1 MANKYNITNLVVA
14 KSVIENQE
22 GSPLDFLLRD
32 LTLEVCNRLREGLK
46 KHDANTSSLG
56 LSQSIQPEE
65 TVTHNGSVVTIG
77 IKAEDYWKFVNYGVN
92 GTERSWGAPA
102 WGSQGSQPKSFHQSI
117 LEWIPKRDITLPSAF
132 KDYDSFAWA
141 IQKNI
146 IKKGKEP
153 KPFFSEVVNNKLA
166 DYMRPQIEELL
177 GEAITINIV
186 APWQ

>member
-1 MANKYNITNLVVA
+1 VANKYGIDNLGESNAILQNQQGSAMDMLLLNLTN
-14 KSVIENQE
+14 
-22 GSPLDFLLRD
+22 
-32 LTLEVCNRLREGLK
+32 EVCNRLREGLK
-46 KHDANTSSLG
+46 KHDVNTSSLG
-56 LSQSIQPEE
+56 LSQSIQPTEVSHKGKE
-65 TVTHNGSVVTIG
+65 VTIG
-77 IKAEDYWKFVNYGVN
+77 ISAENYWKFINYGVN

-117 LEWIPKRDITLPSAF
+117 LEWIPKRGVQLPSQF

-177 GEAITINIV
+177 GQAITINIV